1 MDRLLSPQT
10 KRVVLVV
17 LAVALVALAGCS
29 TGGDTTPSETE
40 TTSELPDETTT
51 DPADEPTTD
60 ESTSPPESDVDPGE
74 LAASHA
80 GQIENASSVTAGQR
94 VTQQQELDGNTS
106 AVSQQVQGY
115 YDFENSIGLE
125 DSSQVQQ
132 SQLGSLSSSAQKYTA
147 GNETFLRQNS
157 SQLPEP
163 QYAYDSEPYNES
175 VPPTPVD
182 FTSVGW
188 GQLYETWNPSLQSQG
203 ETDFQG
209 ETVEEYRAEGQESLP
224 YLSETLGA
232 SFEEIDEI
240 NATVLVTDDGLITYT
255 AIQASGTGS
264 EGGDVTSTYEFTVTD
279 LDETTVEEPAWLDQV
294 NTTE

>member
-1 MDRLLSPQT
+1 MNRLLSPKT

-29 TGGDTTPSETE
+29 TGDTTPTE
-40 TTSELPDETTT
+40 TTDDSPLTETTT
-51 DPADEPTTD
+51 DPADETTTD
-60 ESTSPPESDVDPGE
+60 ELTSSPESDVDPGE

-80 GQIENASSVTAGQR
+80 AQIEKASSVTAGQR

-125 DSSQVQQ
+125 DSSQLQQ
-132 SQLGSLSSSAQKYTA
+132 SQFGSLSSSAQKYTA